1 MGKPATGQRTTC
13 FPHPRAVTPALP
25 PTLLLAS
32 GRCCV
37 ASRTVAVLLA
47 AGLCTLAAAQT
58 PTFTS
63 PLTDAAP
70 PARTASGPGTEFS
83 GRDFAGLRLGMPTQR
98 GTLALAATKVSTWAE
113 DAPGLSGSPAGQT
126 VGDSVQRLLLKG
138 DVRIDIAGGS
148 FSAAKAAVWIEP
160 LRAGTSTVKPLWQ
173 VAVYFDRVGEAAGEH
188 GVQQTGDRLLVTAV
202 VEGELDMTAAS
213 VQSERPEGDIFLI
226 ESERRLARYLAM
238 LASGTASDIEA
249 GPSAN
254 IPPEPKPWEMAGIDG
269 TRKAPVVPGQSRP
282 FEPGSPLIDPVL
294 MRRRAEVPAATGGP
308 APASPLFSKSGII
321 TIAAGEPVLVPGVAA
336 GESALLVTGGVVVQ
350 YTERRSDRTL
360 QLTAQQ
366 AVIFLAGETPRELF
380 TTSADKVLGVYLEGD
395 VIATDGKYTI
405 RSPRVFYDVQRGT
418 GSMADAVF
426 WTYDEKLSLPLYV
439 RAKSL
444 RQVSAGRF
452 EASDARLATSSFF
465 TPHLS
470 IGARSVTVTRDA
482 PVAGPSQMLMSA
494 EGVTARFGELPF
506 FYWPGFE
513 GSMQEFPLTEVGFN
527 GSSNTGYGVKT
538 RWNMFG
544 LAGITPWDGVKS
556 DLLIDGF
563 TKRGA
568 AIGTLATVDRAD
580 LRGNLFGYVVPDDRG
595 TDESP
600 SGSRLDRS
608 GDFRGMIFTDA
619 RVNLDNGWTAFVQGS
634 YISDERFVDSYFRR
648 YAETERE
655 LTNQGL
661 LRNISGNSA
670 FAITGR
676 FSANDFIAND
686 YLIQSQGYSVGKIPE
701 LTYVRVND
709 NILPDAAPGL
719 LGWNQEYR
727 IGAMQMRFNEPT
739 NREMGLDTNAL
750 AQQAFGQNANESL
763 ASRLRARGFT
773 DEPILRLDTRQEVV
787 MALDYGPVKIEPF
800 VTARATMYDDNFKDF
815 ATAAG
820 SQDDDRLRLWGA
832 GGVRSSTSFQ
842 KVDKSVK
849 SEFFDISGTRH
860 IVEPSVTFMA
870 AGTTRDAQSL
880 PVYDDRV
887 ENLLQGNIVR
897 GGVMQT
903 WQTMRGGPGRRHTVD
918 FLKVNADVMWSPDS
932 TPKGSPIGRFYDYR
946 PEYSQAGKFGIVDA
960 VWQVTDSTALTSG
973 ITYDMDLNQPARTS
987 AGVKLDHSADFS
999 TFAELRYLN
1008 ARDTT
1013 YVDLGGQLRLTPKY
1027 VTTGYAT
1034 YDTDRAEVQN
1044 VTARIDREFPDL
1056 TFGLGIRYDQ
1066 ITDNFSFTVDFR
1078 PLAQD
1083 SRRGQMERLRGSRI
1097 DPGLGDIPEVQSR
1110 SGWFSK

>member
-1 MGKPATGQRTTC
+1 MGKPATGQRTSR
-13 FPHPRAVTPALP
+13 FPARHDSAAAHRSV
-25 PTLLLAS
+25 LLLAS
-32 GRCCV
+32 GRCCS
-37 ASRTVAVLLA
+37 ASRTIAALLA
-47 AGLCTLAAAQT
+47 AGLCTLATAQT

-63 PLTDAAP
+63 PLTEAAP
-70 PARTASGPGTEFS
+70 APRTASGPATEFS

-98 GTLALAATKVSTWAE
+98 GTLALAAARVSTWTE

-160 LRAGTSTVKPLWQ
+160 LRAGTSSVKPLWQ

-188 GVQQTGDRLLVTAV
+188 GVQQTGDRLLVTAI
-202 VEGELDMTAAS
+202 VEGELDLAAAS

-226 ESERRLARYLAM
+226 EAERRLARYLAT
-238 LASGTASDIEA
+238 LASGSASDIEA

-254 IPPEPKPWEMAGIDG
+254 IPAEPKPWEMAGIDG

-282 FEPGSPLIDPVL
+282 FEPGSALTDPVL
-294 MRRRAEVPAATGGP
+294 MRRRAEGAAPASGP
-308 APASPLFSKSGII
+308 APGSPLFSKSGII

-513 GSMQEFPLTEVGFN
+513 GSLQEFPLTEVGFN

-544 LAGITPWDGVKS
+544 LAGISPWDGVKS

-568 AIGTLATVDRAD
+568 AIGTLTTVDRPD

-619 RVNLDNGWTAFVQGS
+619 RVNLDSGWTAFVQGS

-701 LTYVRVND
+701 LSYVRIND
-709 NILPDAAPGL
+709 DILPDSAPGL

-739 NREMGLDTNAL
+739 NREMGLETNAL

-820 SQDDDRLRLWGA
+820 SQDDDRLRLWAA

-887 ENLLQGNIVR
+887 ENLLQGNTVR

-1013 YVDLGGQLRLTPKY
+1013 YVDFGGQLRLTPKY
-1027 VTTGYAT
+1027 ITTGYAT
-1034 YDTDRAEVQN
+1034 YDTDRSEVQN
-1044 VTARIDREFPDL
+1044 VSARIDREFPDL

-1083 SRRGQMERLRGSRI
+1083 SRRGQMQRLRGSRI
-1097 DPGLGDIPEVQSR
+1097 DPGIGDIPEVQSR